1 MLYIFELYITEREK
15 TLIFDARFEKREMYI
30 NDIYR
35 INIHCH
41 NLFTN
46 IYIQFGSQCFKR
58 KSFISFTIRKIIYDA
73 ISQWHPK
80 WNQKNT
86 YKIMQEKI
94 FAKNILTH

>member
-1 MLYIFELYITEREK
+1 MLVLRNVK
-15 TLIFDARFEKREMYI
+15 MYI
-30 NDIYR
+30 NGKYH
-35 INIHCH
+35 INIHRH
-41 NLFTN
+41 DLFTN

-58 KSFISFTIRKIIYDA
+58 KSFISFTIRKIIYDT

-94 FAKNILTH
+94 FAKYINVLKDCHQIIFLNF